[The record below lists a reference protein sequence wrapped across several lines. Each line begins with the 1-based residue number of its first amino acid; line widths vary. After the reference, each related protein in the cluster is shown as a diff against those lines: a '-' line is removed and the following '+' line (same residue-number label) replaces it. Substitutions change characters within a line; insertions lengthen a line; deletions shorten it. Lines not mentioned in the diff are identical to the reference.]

1 MSFPR
6 TFTIT
11 SNPYYDQYCQQYQ
24 NILLVN
30 VVPDGPLSAFIRKIQ
45 MPRLYKEGSNYNGV
59 NGCGLVITNS
69 FLNGSFGSN
78 NNNNNNNNNNKCKND
93 LMTPND
99 IPDLYSFLTSN
110 GYQIDTQ
117 LTNMMNQSAV
127 KLTPGKQI
135 VCSATYFGA
144 NQPNIV
150 YMK

>member
-1 MSFPR
+1 MYPR

-11 SNPYYDQYCQQYQ
+11 SSPYYDRCSQQYQ
-24 NILLVN
+24 NILMLN
-30 VVPDGPLSAFIRKIQ
+30 VEPEGPLRAFVRRLRL
-45 MPRLYKEGSNYNGV
+45 PRLTPFQTERSEEK
-59 NGCGLVITNS
+59 CGLVLTN
-69 FLNGSFGSN
+69 FLNN
-78 NNNNNNNNNNKCKND
+78 NQNYNNNNNKNNNW

-117 LTNMMNQSAV
+117 LTNMMNQSQV

-135 VCSATYFGA
+135 VCLATYFG
-144 NQPNIV
+144 NKQPNIV

>member
-11 SNPYYDQYCQQYQ
+11 TQPYLDNNNQNNNQCYK
-24 NILLVN
+24 NILMIN
-30 VVPDGPLSAFIRKIQ
+30 VVPDGPLNAFVRRLQ
-45 MPRLYKEGSNYNGV
+45 LPRLSPFQTRDDCNQMKN
-59 NGCGLVITNS
+59 CGLVLINPFQNINQNAS
-69 FLNGSFGSN
+69 
-78 NNNNNNNNNNKCKND
+78 CKKGCNY
-93 LMTPND
+93 MTPNE

-117 LTNMMNQSAV
+117 LTNMMNNSEV
-127 KLTPGKQI
+127 KLTNSRI
-135 VCSATYFGA
+135 VCSATYFGN

>member
-1 MSFPR
+1 MTT

-11 SNPYYDQYCQQYQ
+11 SQPYYDQYCQQYQ
-24 NILLVN
+24 NILMVN
-30 VVPDGPLSAFIRKIQ
+30 IIPDGPLSAFVRKLQ
-45 MPRLYKEGSNYNGV
+45 LPRLYREGSNYNGV
-59 NGCGLVITNS
+59 NGCGLVITNGIITRYN
-69 FLNGSFGSN
+69 F
-78 NNNNNNNNNNKCKND
+78 NNNNNNNKNCKNG
-93 LMTPND
+93 LMTSNE

-135 VCSATYFGA
+135 VCSATYFGS